1 MSDNPE
7 YLIIQH
13 LSGLK
18 GARLKEFTVHMD
30 CIWHRTTMEKVKGW
44 GGG

>member
-7 YLIIQH
+7 YFTILH

-18 GARLKEFTVHMD
+18 GARLKEFYCTYGLHMAQD
-30 CIWHRTTMEKVKGW
+30 NY
-44 GGG
+44 GGGGGKVD